1 MQLYKNNDKHFFI
14 QLDQDEFNH
23 DDFTQVYVEKHEGAG
38 EKHTPVITQ
47 EKN

>member
-23 DDFTQVYVEKHEGAG
+23 DDFTQVYV
-38 EKHTPVITQ
+38 
-47 EKN
+47 